1 MNRGSDIQGKVLHG
15 FTVRRYVGRLYVF
28 VACIALLWPVCV
40 CAQPRKVQN
49 LPYADHKLLHLGFSI
64 GTHVQDMKFVHSGFV
79 TDGGESWYMDIPD
92 FSPGFN
98 VNLMADLYLCP
109 HSNYI
114 VVPIELKF
122 SALRC
127 NNFRPYLIGG
137 VMGTADVSKKRNDL
151 LKLNTF
157 DGYLTIGLGC
167 DFYLPYFKLIP
178 ELKFCFGLT
187 DVINR
192 KRNDLRDP
200 ADIKFTQS
208 LKKATSNMVILSFYF
223 E

>member
-109 HSNYI
+109 HLNLRFSPGIFFGNK
-114 VVPIELKF
+114 VVKF
-122 SALRC
+122 RE
-127 NNFRPYLIGG
+127 
-137 VMGTADVSKKRNDL
+137 TATQEYR
-151 LKLNTF
+151 TQ
-157 DGYLTIGLGC
+157 
-167 DFYLPYFKLIP
+167 
-178 ELKFCFGLT
+178 
-187 DVINR
+187 
-192 KRNDLRDP
+192 
-200 ADIKFTQS
+200 DIK
-208 LKKATSNMVILSFYF
+208 SNA
-223 E
+223 

>member
-1 MNRGSDIQGKVLHG
+1 MVEADASMA
-15 FTVRRYVGRLYVF
+15 VGL
-28 VACIALLWPVCV
+28 
-40 CAQPRKVQN
+40 
-49 LPYADHKLLHLGFSI
+49 FS
-64 GTHVQDMKFVHSGFV
+64 
-79 TDGGESWYMDIPD
+79 
-92 FSPGFN
+92 
-98 VNLMADLYLCP
+98 
-109 HSNYI
+109 
-114 VVPIELKF
+114 
-122 SALRC
+122 
-127 NNFRPYLIGG
+127 GG